1 VETWQIIVIVVAVLV
16 AVGVIVAMSSTRRQ
30 RTQRLTEQYGPE
42 YQRVVESAEDQ
53 RAGETELDARRERV
67 QGYEIRALSAEERD
81 QYSARWQETQAH
93 FVDDPSRAI
102 SEADL
107 LVQEVMHERG
117 YPMVDFEQRAAD
129 ISVDHPH
136 VVEEYRAAHDVA
148 ERHAAGGVETE
159 ELRQAMVHYRA
170 LFEDLLE
177 TDADAPEPAEPRP
190 EPQPEGE
197 PGPETPAQE
206 VPETDEEPPQG

>member
-1 VETWQIIVIVVAVLV
+1 VETWQIIVIVLGVLV
-16 AVGVIVAMSSTRRQ
+16 AVGAIVAWSSTRRQ

-42 YQRVVESAEDQ
+42 YQRVVESAGDQ
-53 RAGETELDARRERV
+53 REAEHELQTRSERV
-67 QGYEIRALSAEERD
+67 QSYEIRALSTDERD
-81 QYSARWQETQAH
+81 RYSARWKETQAH
-93 FVDDPSRAI
+93 FVDDPSSAI
-102 SEADL
+102 SEADR

-148 ERHAAGGVETE
+148 ERHAAGSVETE

-177 TDADAPEPAEPRP
+177 TDEDASEPAPQP
-190 EPQPEGE
+190 EPQAEPE
-197 PGPETPAQE
+197 PPTAD
-206 VPETDEEPPQG
+206 VAETDDEAPTT